1 MAMKNKKGSD
11 SKSPSVNQ
19 AEFLNSDGYLKGG
32 IEIEMT
38 SKDETQYQ
46 VGRGQRRMLPEKKKT
61 TKWF

>member
-1 MAMKNKKGSD
+1 MAMKNKKGSEN
-11 SKSPSVNQ
+11 KSPSVNQ
-19 AEFLNSDGYLKGG
+19 ADFLNSDGYLKGG

>member
-1 MAMKNKKGSD
+1 MAMKNKKGSEK
-11 SKSPSVNQ
+11 KSPSVNQ
-19 AEFLNSDGYLKGG
+19 ADFLNSDGYLKGG
-32 IEIEMT
+32 IDIEMT

>member
-1 MAMKNKKGSD
+1 MAMKNKKS
-11 SKSPSVNQ
+11 SENKSPSVNQ
-19 AEFLNSDGYLKGG
+19 ADFLNSDGYLKGG